1 MRFYR
6 QQHKHYCGVD
16 LHTRTM
22 YVCILDQG
30 DEILLHRNMRANPDE
45 FLAAIEPYRDDLVVG
60 VECIFT
66 WYWLADLCD
75 REGISFV
82 LAHALYLK
90 AVHGGKTK
98 NDRIDAQ
105 KIADLLRGRN
115 IPVAYA
121 YPAHMRATRDLLRRR
136 THLMR
141 KRSELLG
148 HIQNTASQY
157 NLPSPGKLTYP
168 GQRAGAADR
177 FPDPT
182 VRRSVE
188 LDITL
193 IDVYDP
199 LLRQLEKELVATAK
213 VHAPTSFELLRSIP
227 GIGKIIALTLLYEI
241 HDIQRFARVQDF
253 SSYARLVG
261 GTRESAGKAV
271 GSRGRKIGNPHL
283 KWAFS
288 EAATCFLNRHLPA
301 QKYKQR
307 LVRKHGKA
315 KAMAILAH
323 KLGRTVYHVLRR
335 QTPFDAQ
342 RFMSTN

>member
-1 MRFYR
+1 MRFYN
-6 QQHKHYCGVD
+6 QQHHHYCGVD

-22 YVCILDQG
+22 YLCILDHAG
-30 DEILLHRNMRANPDE
+30 EILLHQNMKANPDE
-45 FLAAIEPYRDDLVVG
+45 FLAAVAPYREGLVVG

-75 REGISFV
+75 HEGFHFV
-82 LAHALYLK
+82 LGHALYMK

-98 NDRIDAQ
+98 SDRIDAHT
-105 KIADLLRGRN
+105 IASLLRGGTLP
-115 IPVAYA
+115 IAYA

-141 KRSELLG
+141 KRSELMT

-157 NLPSPGKLTYP
+157 NLPSPGKLSFER
-168 GQRAGAADR
+168 QRVGVAEAFSDPAA
-177 FPDPT
+177 
-182 VRRSVE
+182 RRNVA
-188 LDITL
+188 LDLSL

-199 LLRQLEKELVATAK
+199 LLRQIERELVATAK
-213 VHAPTSFELLRSIP
+213 VHDPTSFTLLQSIP
-227 GIGKIIALTLLYEI
+227 GIGKILGLTLLYEI
-241 HDIQRFARVQDF
+241 HDIERFPRVQTF
-253 SSYARLVG
+253 SSYARLIG

-271 GSRGRKIGNPHL
+271 GSSGRKIGNPHL

-288 EAATCFLNRHLPA
+288 EAAVGFLRCHPPA

-307 LVRKHGKA
+307 LERRYGKA

-323 KLGRTVYHVLRR
+323 KLGRTTYYILKR
-335 QTPFDAQ
+335 QVRFDAH
-342 RFMSTN
+342 RFLSTN